1 MFRHARLATKIFSL
15 VVVILL
21 IQQIIAGFSLV
32 QIIRIDRALHEI
44 SEVNLPLSDMITRMT
59 LAQLE
64 QTLTLERTLRYA
76 GGTATPETPAL
87 LRATQERFDAF
98 GMQVAKAMGQAQERV
113 AEALA
118 AARDDETR
126 ERFGAVQNQLKAMAP
141 QRAAYVQQ
149 AGEIIQLIQA
159 GKVQE
164 ATAQANRL
172 EADVQALAQIA
183 GALQRDLATL
193 TQRSASAAEERES
206 SAMLWVILGSVLA
219 LLVGL
224 ALAWAITRSIVQ
236 PVAEIIGGLSRSS
249 GEIGS
254 ASAQV
259 SSASQSLA
267 SSSSQQAAS
276 LEQTSST
283 MEEMSTMITSNAQG
297 AREADTA
304 TREAQNSANE
314 GADAVRRMLEA
325 INEIKAASDQT
336 ARIIKT
342 IDEIA
347 FQTNLLALN
356 AAVEAA
362 RAGDAGRGFAVVAEE
377 VRNLAL
383 RSADA
388 ARNTGGLIQT
398 ALDKAQL
405 GVNTAGEVSDRLD
418 RIRVSIQR
426 VSERVESVAK
436 ATAEQADGIQ
446 QVNAALG
453 QIDAVTQTNAA
464 NAEQTASASTQL
476 SAQARSLSARV
487 SQLAELVGSR
497 ALGRERAAAGRT
509 DAAAAPRLE
518 APKAPKLARA
528 ARAPAAGARMERTA
542 RPERSE
548 PPERT
553 VRRRPQAPATLARP
567 ARPPARPLK
576 PAAAPPRS
584 GPAPAAPDASAPA
597 AGRPL
602 GLRERIER
610 DQAQRD
616 ATGAES
622 ELLPP
627 ELRGLGDDDFRDI
640 RG

>member
-1 MFRHARLATKIFSL
+1 MFRHARLATKIFTL

-21 IQQIIAGFSLV
+21 IQQILAAFSLLRIN
-32 QIIRIDRALHEI
+32 QIDKDLHEI
-44 SEVNLPLSDMITRMT
+44 SEINLPLSDLITVIA

-64 QTLTLERTLRYA
+64 QTVNLERILRYA
-76 GGTATPETPAL
+76 GGTATPETTAL
-87 LRATQERFDAF
+87 RSAAQAGFDAL
-98 GMQVAKAMGQAQERV
+98 GTEVGKAV
-113 AEALA
+113 AEAQRRVA
-118 AARDDETR
+118 GAIAGARDDGTR
-126 ERFGAVQNQLKAMAP
+126 ERFGSVQNRLKAMVA
-141 QRAAYVQQ
+141 QRAAYEQQ
-149 AGEIIQLIQA
+149 AGEIILLIQA
-159 GKVQE
+159 GKVPE
-164 ATAQANRL
+164 ATAQANKL
-172 EADVQALAQIA
+172 EADLQALTQNA
-183 GALQRDLATL
+183 GTLQREIVTL
-193 TQRSASAAEERES
+193 TQRSASGAEEREA
-206 SAMLWVILGSVLA
+206 SALLWVILGSVLA

-224 ALAWAITRSIVQ
+224 ALAWAITRSIVR
-236 PVAEIIGGLSRSS
+236 PVAEIIEGLSRSS

-276 LEQTSST
+276 LEETSST
-283 MEEMSTMITSNAQG
+283 MEQMSGMITSNAQG

-304 TREAQNSANE
+304 TREAQQSANQ
-314 GADAVRRMLEA
+314 GAEAVRRMVDA

-405 GVNTAGEVSDRLD
+405 GVNTADEVAGRLAS
-418 RIRVSIQR
+418 IRVSIQR

-436 ATAEQADGIQ
+436 ATAEQAQGIR

-497 ALGRERAAAGRT
+497 SLSRERAAAAARM
-509 DAAAAPRLE
+509 DAGTAPRLE
-518 APKAPKLARA
+518 APRA
-528 ARAPAAGARMERTA
+528 SRALRVTRAPAVGARTDRVGPLRPRPGRPAAPSALGRPALGRPVRPAA
-542 RPERSE
+542 RPSK
-548 PPERT
+548 PGAVP
-553 VRRRPQAPATLARP
+553 
-567 ARPPARPLK
+567 
-576 PAAAPPRS
+576 PAAAPDTPAS
-584 GPAPAAPDASAPA
+584 VAPAAE
-597 AGRPL
+597 RPM

-610 DQAQRD
+610 EQAQRD
-616 ATGAES
+616 ATGTGS

-627 ELRGLGDDDFRDI
+627 ELRDLSDEDFRDI